1 MKPNQFTGLII
12 LILVLALLI
21 GGGLFFFVTEQVRQ
35 IENRTVGSLREANSD
50 MATRVAR
57 LLEPTPTVIPD
68 PVSII
73 HEIRSLARLETI
85 QYSVEKVITADS
97 GRTDLKTLFGDKL
110 LFVAHGE
117 VTAGINLEKLSFED
131 VKLIGKA
138 VTIQLPEAEV
148 LVSRLD
154 NQSSY
159 VYDRQTGLL
168 VKQDSQLETLARQKA
183 EEEILKTA
191 IEDGILEQATQNA
204 ETYLDRLIRS
214 LGYEDVTF
222 LPAAAA
228 VPE

>member
-1 MKPNQFTGLII
+1 MKTSQFAGLIVFI
-12 LILVLALLI
+12 LILALLI
-21 GGGLFFFVTEQVRQ
+21 GGGLFYLLTEQVRQ
-35 IENRTVGSLREANSD
+35 IEGSTIGPLREANSD

-57 LLEPTPTVIPD
+57 FLEPTPTIIPD

-85 QYSVEKVITADS
+85 QYTVEKVITADS
-97 GRTDLKTLFGDKL
+97 GREDLKALFGDRL
-110 LFVAHGE
+110 LLVAHGE
-117 VTAGINLEKLSFED
+117 VTAGINLEKLGLND
-131 VKLIGKA
+131 VTLAGKA
-138 VTIQLPEAEV
+138 VTIRLPEAEV

-168 VKQDSQLETLARQKA
+168 VKEDSQLETLARQKA

-191 IEDGILEQATQNA
+191 IDDGILNQARQNA

-222 LPAAAA
+222 LPAQAAS
-228 VPE
+228 PE